1 MYSLCNHVILEP
13 WIISGPNFECQPKR
27 KTFCSAE
34 AKQNSSTR
42 CCFLVVQNM
51 ISSRSELKVATE
63 LNLKGF
69 CSWFKELICT
79 EEIYCI
85 YSTLYASLFFNQ
97 PQKQLVVHSHE
108 APVGWDLCMFE
119 NAGSR
124 SQFSSNCGRD
134 KGCTAL
140 ASRLALKSEPNAP
153 WESK

>member
-1 MYSLCNHVILEP
+1 MYSLCNHVILER
-13 WIISGPNFECQPKR
+13 WIISGPNFKCQPER

-42 CCFLVVQNM
+42 RCFLVVQNM
-51 ISSRSELKVATE
+51 MSSRSELKVATE
-63 LNLKGF
+63 LNL
-69 CSWFKELICT
+69 KELICT

-85 YSTLYASLFFNQ
+85 YSTLYASLFFHQ
-97 PQKQLVVHSHE
+97 PQKQLVLHIRE